1 MRKKLKILE
10 VTAFS
15 AGICGVW
22 TRVLA
27 EAKELAKKNE
37 VYVFSSDI
45 FRGGEKN
52 KKASPYEEID
62 NVKITRFPA
71 NISFGQNTFF
81 WDYEKQALDLKPDII
96 VAHAYRQYYSTKAL
110 KIARKLKV
118 PCFLV
123 THAPFLDKKLR
134 NWRLNLAVFLYDN
147 LIGKRILN
155 NYSKIIAITKWE
167 IPYLLALGAKK
178 DKIEYSPNGI
188 PDEFFK
194 IKLKE
199 TGVKSRILFLGR
211 VAPIKNLETLIKAIY
226 LLKNKK
232 IRLDIVGPEEP
243 EYKYKIVDLIKKL
256 NLKNIHFYP
265 VVYNLKKKIKI
276 IDEHDIFVL
285 PSKREGMPQ
294 ALIEAMARGKI
305 VVSSSTQGGKELINN
320 GKNGFIFEIGNEKQ
334 LKEAIERINNMP
346 DNEKN
351 KIRNDT
357 RKSVEKFSWNRLIKE
372 TEKAYSA

>member
-1 MRKKLKILE
+1 
-10 VTAFS
+10 
-15 AGICGVW
+15 
-22 TRVLA
+22 
-27 EAKELAKKNE
+27 
-37 VYVFSSDI
+37 
-45 FRGGEKN
+45 
-52 KKASPYEEID
+52 
-62 NVKITRFPA
+62 
-71 NISFGQNTFF
+71 
-81 WDYEKQALDLKPDII
+81 
-96 VAHAYRQYYSTKAL
+96 
-110 KIARKLKV
+110 
-118 PCFLV
+118 
-123 THAPFLDKKLR
+123 
-134 NWRLNLAVFLYDN
+134 
-147 LIGKRILN
+147 
-155 NYSKIIAITKWE
+155 
-167 IPYLLALGAKK
+167 
-178 DKIEYSPNGI
+178 
-188 PDEFFK
+188 
-194 IKLKE
+194 
-199 TGVKSRILFLGR
+199 
-211 VAPIKNLETLIKAIY
+211 
-226 LLKNKK
+226 
-232 IRLDIVGPEEP
+232 
-243 EYKYKIVDLIKKL
+243 VDLIKKL